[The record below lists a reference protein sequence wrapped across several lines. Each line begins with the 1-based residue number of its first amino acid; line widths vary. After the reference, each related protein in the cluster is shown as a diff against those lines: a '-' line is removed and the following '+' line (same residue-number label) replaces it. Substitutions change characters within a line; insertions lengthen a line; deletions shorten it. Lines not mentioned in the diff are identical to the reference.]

1 MQSRLIEKEGPTG
14 LITTTTQAKLHPENE
29 TRLLSLGIIDTPY
42 QTKAVMRTLATD
54 RAAGFDYA
62 PWQALQEWLATGE
75 QRVSVPLANFL
86 ADASPPIAVRLRRDF
101 GALLSLIRAHAL
113 LHRESRGRDDQ
124 GRIVAVVADYKAVH
138 DLVEKLFA
146 ESIEATV
153 SAVVR
158 ETVVAVAEYIDEHQA
173 PAITLT
179 QLAKELKLDKNSV
192 HHSVRKAITAGYLP
206 NLEEKKGRPARIVL
220 DEPLPA
226 EESLLPAPG
235 TLKNW
240 LEEEKQAY
248 PPEAT
253 PTLQHPGESFS
264 ETNSYTA
271 GVGV

>member
-1 MQSRLIEKEGPTG
+1 
-14 LITTTTQAKLHPENE
+14 
-29 TRLLSLGIIDTPY
+29 
-42 QTKAVMRTLATD
+42 
-54 RAAGFDYA
+54 
-62 PWQALQEWLATGE
+62 
-75 QRVSVPLANFL
+75 
-86 ADASPPIAVRLRRDF
+86 
-101 GALLSLIRAHAL
+101 
-113 LHRESRGRDDQ
+113 
-124 GRIVAVVADYKAVH
+124 
-138 DLVEKLFA
+138 
-146 ESIEATV
+146 
-153 SAVVR
+153 
-158 ETVVAVAEYIDEHQA
+158 
-173 PAITLT
+173 TLT

-192 HHSVRKAITAGYLP
+192 HHRVRKAITAGYLL

-271 GVGV
+271 GVGVSAKSPLQQSKSLGSQENSGGVGVLEPDPGDIPPFSEKPPSEEVYDGDDAGPLP